1 MKRVIIYVTVFI
13 LLFGCLF
20 TVAFADDPDDYSYSS
35 SDQEGQTA
43 SVTVLRVSPSDTSG
57 LHALVLSLLGDY
69 NPVVKDYT
77 YTTTSYNG
85 TQTTNH
91 SIEISP
97 DYSWIA
103 TALIF
108 LVVIYCVFRLIGAIF
123 SGRM

>member
-1 MKRVIIYVTVFI
+1 MKRALIYVTIFI
-13 LLFGCLF
+13 LLFSCLF
-20 TVAFADDPDDYSYSS
+20 TVAFADDPDDNLYSS
-35 SDQEGQTA
+35 PDQEGQTA

-97 DYSWIA
+97 DYSWIS

>member
-1 MKRVIIYVTVFI
+1 MKRVLIYVTIFI
-13 LLFGCLF
+13 LLFGCIF
-20 TVAFADDPDDYSYSS
+20 TVAFAADSDDSS
-35 SDQEGQTA
+35 SGSPDPEGENY

-77 YTTTSYNG
+77 YVTTSYNG

-108 LVVIYCVFRLIGAIF
+108 LVVIYCIFRLIGAIF

>member
-1 MKRVIIYVTVFI
+1 MKRVVIYVSVFI
-13 LLFGCLF
+13 LLFSCIF
-20 TVAFADDPDDYSYSS
+20 NVAFADSPDDSNSNS
-35 SDQEGQTA
+35 SDQEGQNY

-57 LHALVLSLLGDY
+57 LHSLVLSLLGDY

-77 YTTTSYNG
+77 YYTTSYNG
-85 TQTTNH
+85 NQTLNH

-108 LVVIYCVFRLIGAIF
+108 LVVIYCIFRIIGAIF